1 MRIDIA
7 RASDASTV
15 LTLVEELLHELGSEG
30 DEFAEIDRAKI
41 EAALR
46 AALPAPES
54 TPEPTPGSDR
64 DPDARAPGTMSLTAL
79 IARADGGRPVG
90 ILTLSPGFAIYAGG
104 EYGVIDEMYVRPAWR
119 GQGVGRVLVEQALGI
134 ARQRGWRRVD
144 VTTPTDDHQNTAGR
158 FYRGCGFEP
167 TGEKLRLLLDR

>member
-54 TPEPTPGSDR
+54 TPEPTPGS
-64 DPDARAPGTMSLTAL
+64 PTRAH
-79 IARADGGRPVG
+79 RAV
-90 ILTLSPGFAIYAGG
+90 
-104 EYGVIDEMYVRPAWR
+104 
-119 GQGVGRVLVEQALGI
+119 
-134 ARQRGWRRVD
+134 
-144 VTTPTDDHQNTAGR
+144 
-158 FYRGCGFEP
+158 
-167 TGEKLRLLLDR
+167 